1 MWANFTRACQR
12 VQFNLYVDNKRSK
25 QDLSLLGPRLSTS
38 LGKHYVEL
46 YEMTYFQLLMAYKN
60 KCQGWDVP
68 LLVEYLSSIYKALG
82 LFPNMT

>member
-1 MWANFTRACQR
+1 
-12 VQFNLYVDNKRSK
+12 
-25 QDLSLLGPRLSTS
+25 
-38 LGKHYVEL
+38 
-46 YEMTYFQLLMAYKN
+46 MTYFQLLMAYKN